1 MASGLPYTLKKLRAK
16 EDLSQQAVADTLGF
30 SRSTLGNY
38 EHGTR
43 TPDLATM
50 SLFADFYGVTIDYL
64 QGRSSNPSLNRKDE
78 TDVSKNVEGW
88 STMKLPN
95 RMRELRR
102 LNRFS
107 QEDIAIKLGISTSAY
122 GFYEQGKTIPNAKT
136 LVFLADLYD
145 VSVDYLFGGSN
156 TTRLKTSNEIDVAS
170 EFRDIRN
177 KLESEMLRITLDGEE
192 ISEEVKEFILD
203 QLENTLIIAEIKVKG
218 KFTPKNNK

>member
-1 MASGLPYTLKKLRAK
+1 MNSGLPNTLKKLRVK
-16 EDLSQQAVADTLGF
+16 KGWSQQAVADALGF
-30 SRSTLGNY
+30 SRSALGNY
-38 EHGTR
+38 EQGIR
-43 TPDLATM
+43 TPDLDTM
-50 SLFADFYGVTIDYL
+50 SSFADFYDVTIDYL
-64 QGRSSNPSLNRKDE
+64 QGRSSNPSLYHENEIDI
-78 TDVSKNVEGW
+78 SKNVEKRC
-88 STMKLPN
+88 TMKLSN

-107 QEDIAIKLGISTSAY
+107 QEDIALKLGISTSAY

-145 VSVDYLFGGSN
+145 VSVDYLLGRSN

-192 ISEEVKEFILD
+192 VSEEVKEFILD
-203 QLENTLIIAEIKVKG
+203 QLKNSLIIAEIKVKG